1 MNKYSPKEE
10 VGALTDEEVVYLA
23 IKDKEKFALLM
34 ERYADKL
41 MRYLARLGVSVYEDR
56 EDIFQ
61 DSFLNAYR
69 HLSSFDLTLSF
80 SSWIYRIVHNE
91 AMSFFRRK
99 KSRPEVILGIESDLF
114 LFALRDE
121 NADTAAAT
129 ERRLSAHEL
138 SLALAEI
145 SQKYRDILVLRFF
158 EERSYGE
165 ISDILKIPVGTVS
178 TMIHRARRSL
188 RLYLGDRLQ

>member
-1 MNKYSPKEE
+1 MNKYPNQEDACS
-10 VGALTDEEVVYLA
+10 LTDEEVVHFA
-23 IKDKEKFALLM
+23 IEDKEKFAILI
-34 ERYADKL
+34 ERYAQKL
-41 MRYLARLGVSVYEDR
+41 MRYLTRLGVSVHEDR

-61 DSFLNAYR
+61 NAFLNAYR
-69 HLSSFDLTLSF
+69 HLESFDTTLSF

-99 KSRPEVILGIESDLF
+99 KARPEVVLGTEGDLF

-121 NADTAAAT
+121 SADTSAAT

-138 SLALAEI
+138 SRALDEL

-178 TMIHRARRSL
+178 TMIHRARRAL
-188 RLYLGDRLQ
+188 RARLSDRLQ